1 MIPCRKN
8 CAEYYEGCHKNCERW
23 KEFLYQSSIE
33 RKEKKAY
40 LDNYNQLCS
49 TVVRPVSYTHLDV
62 YKRQRLHDAFRVE
75 PIVIRSVR
83 EWTHSPDKGLWE
95 KELRDAG
102 ALFLIRIF

>member
-1 MIPCRKN
+1 MQLLDRTGRLFLFELKGCFSMIPCRKN

-49 TVVRPVSYTHLDV
+49 TVVRQCLANTPHFY
-62 YKRQRLHDAFRVE
+62 RV
-75 PIVIRSVR
+75 
-83 EWTHSPDKGLWE
+83 
-95 KELRDAG
+95 
-102 ALFLIRIF
+102 

>member
-49 TVVRPVSYTHLDV
+49 TVVRQCLANTPHFY
-62 YKRQRLHDAFRVE
+62 RV
-75 PIVIRSVR
+75 
-83 EWTHSPDKGLWE
+83 
-95 KELRDAG
+95 
-102 ALFLIRIF
+102 

>member
-1 MIPCRKN
+1 MQLLDRTGRLFLFELKGVLFHDSMQEN

-49 TVVRPVSYTHLDV
+49 TVVRQCLANTPHFY
-62 YKRQRLHDAFRVE
+62 RV
-75 PIVIRSVR
+75 
-83 EWTHSPDKGLWE
+83 
-95 KELRDAG
+95 
-102 ALFLIRIF
+102 

>member
-8 CAEYYEGCHKNCERW
+8 CAEYYEGCHKNCARW

-49 TVVRPVSYTHLDV
+49 TVVRQCLANTPHFY
-62 YKRQRLHDAFRVE
+62 RV
-75 PIVIRSVR
+75 
-83 EWTHSPDKGLWE
+83 
-95 KELRDAG
+95 
-102 ALFLIRIF
+102 